1 MFYRTQIKSV
11 TTYGAVDMAGRPL
24 SFIGYLP
31 VKAGDWVYTDGRV
44 IFGNV
49 PPRGSAVTF
58 SDEPSGVPVLG
69 NEELSGYFSKSGRF
83 KKYSI
88 AQDDWI
94 VNSDEKFAHGAEFI
108 DETKVIDAGFSERG
122 EKLVATNGFYRDSRT
137 LKTNFFICTFD
148 YRTWY
153 RYGDPPYVWFADIY
167 NYKQILGSESFLNE
181 YKNAQIFANDKKD
194 DEFDLEP
201 YVKDIEKRALD
212 VAKTIMNQAIVRET
226 GYNYM
231 SIDALGRVEARIHK
245 RDINNFSAPPEEPF
259 IAYSTAHIL
268 TSTVNEDGLDGLIF
282 ASTYGYCFPRCEYRF
297 VKGWNA
303 DLVNA
308 EVTHAW
314 NTALGDEGLRYR
326 KAYRLDE
333 NKCVPF
339 GCSAIYQIGKMVPIA
354 FRDFGGIIAD
364 VVVIEDGNGSVLDT
378 VFGDPSGL
386 VADIVSLRH
395 FEILLGLAP
404 LELDED
410 TLFPVGEGFYHM
422 DKFGRLT
429 FYNSDKKKIAENI
442 PVHDDF
448 YHIEIEH
455 GEYTFNEYLMIFNQK
470 PYLKAKVYTSDGK
483 VEEKILVIDT
493 IEDPL
498 NYPDEAG
505 NIIEKFYIEQGN
517 PLNILEPSTGYYTFA
532 PMDGYYIKYPT
543 GILEA
548 LQFTPLFYQFS
559 NGSYLYGVKDGK
571 LYLKPKDGKEQLI
584 GDGVKNFR
592 LQELKKISKAKR

>member
-58 SDEPSGVPVLG
+58 SDEPSGVPVLDSG
-69 NEELSGYFSKSGRF
+69 ELRGYFTQNGVF
-83 KKYSI
+83 KKYRI

-94 VNSDEKFAHGAEFI
+94 TNGEKKFAHGTEFL
-108 DETKVIDAGFSERG
+108 EEAKVIDADFSERG
-122 EKLVATNGFYRDSRT
+122 EKLVATDGIYQDSRIFEGT
-137 LKTNFFICTFD
+137 
-148 YRTWY
+148 
-153 RYGDPPYVWFADIY
+153 YVSISTSAELWNDIY
-167 NYKQILGSESFLNE
+167 LWMYDDPEVIDQHLGSEYFPSE
-181 YKNAQIFANDKKD
+181 QKNPKIFIDDKKD
-194 DEFDLEP
+194 REIDLEP
-201 YVKDIEKRALD
+201 YAKKVEQYAL
-212 VAKTIMNQAIVRET
+212 ASANSIMRLSA
-226 GYNYM
+226 
-231 SIDALGRVEARIHK
+231 
-245 RDINNFSAPPEEPF
+245 APPNNSYITLENLVAMFKDMYDTSHSIWAFDKLALPPPDEPV
-259 IAYSTAHIL
+259 ITYSAAHIL
-268 TSTVNEDGLDGLIF
+268 TSTINEDGLDGLIF
-282 ASTYGYCFPRCEYRF
+282 AAAYGYCFPHIQPRF
-297 VKGWNA
+297 SETFSSGVSWNYA
-303 DLVNA
+303 KFGIRSTPVYLY
-308 EVTHAW
+308 EW
-314 NTALGDEGLRYR
+314 
-326 KAYRLDE
+326 
-333 NKCVPF
+333 KCVPF
-339 GCSAIYQIGKMVPIA
+339 GFSAIFQIGKMEPIA
-354 FRDFGGIIAD
+354 FRDFGGINSDLPVIDRGKAIIIDNIRSGSHINIHDYD
-364 VVVIEDGNGSVLDT
+364 VISTRHIELL
-378 VFGDPSGL
+378 SGL
-386 VADIVSLRH
+386 TAQE
-395 FEILLGLAP
+395 FNEY
-404 LELDED
+404 
-410 TLFPVGEGFYHM
+410 TLFPVGEGFYQI

-429 FYNSDKKKIAENI
+429 FFDSDKKKIAENI

-592 LQELKKISKAKR
+592 LQELKKISKAKK